1 MSKQRKVSSKAASS
15 SAPTAPAR
23 RRAFTLVELLVSLVA
38 GLLVAMA
45 VMGLSRV
52 ATTTFHEEARAS
64 GTELGLR
71 VAAERLRADL
81 SRAAYMSTTNIQKDP
96 FVSKLKGETVV
107 DKGNK
112 FPNGLAI
119 LAGIAFTSGGSAAA
133 AATGEL
139 ATEKANYSKVASLS
153 ANNGV
158 APDSILLGGN
168 MTTADEY
175 IVQSVIDS
183 GGEGCGGQTVT
194 LSRDSAAVLRLVQ
207 KVDGSPKSDAE
218 ATSALDDAFVPATG
232 GQFMAR
238 IVDDS
243 GHQQFV
249 ALCPAKPPA
258 VTGTGT
264 TIQVMI
270 SPDSRVLSATET
282 GGNGGITGFAVG
294 RITINPVQLVR
305 WSLRRIPN
313 ALLDTG
319 VAATDDAKFDLVRT
333 WVDAKGNE
341 VKSELIA
348 EYATDLVFS
357 FAYND
362 GTPTP
367 RFSDFGAA
375 LPIAGPLAVPANTT
389 AKPEQLRSVRFRLS
403 LRTPMGDRAQ
413 PLAGPD
419 GGFLYRYRVSDAGEN
434 AFARV
439 RTIVSE
445 VNLQNQFR

>member
-1 MSKQRKVSSKAASS
+1 MSKQRNKTPKTSPVNGTA
-15 SAPTAPAR
+15 APAR

-64 GTELGLR
+64 GTELSLR

-81 SRAAYMSTTNIQKDP
+81 SRASYMATTNIQKDP
-96 FVSKLKGETVV
+96 LVSKLKGETVV

-139 ATEKANYSKVASLS
+139 AAEKANAGKVASLS
-153 ANNGV
+153 AINGV
-158 APDSILLGGN
+158 APDSILIGGN

-218 ATSALDDAFVPATG
+218 ATSALNDAFVPAVG

-243 GHQQFV
+243 GHQQFL
-249 ALCPAKPPA
+249 ALCPAKPPL
-258 VTGTGT
+258 VSGTGT

-270 SPDSRVLSATET
+270 SPDSRILSATET
-282 GGNGGITGFAVG
+282 GGNGGIAGFAVG

-319 VAATDDAKFDLVRT
+319 VAAADDAKFDLVRT
-333 WVDAKGNE
+333 WVDATGAE

-367 RFSDFGAA
+367 KFSDFGVAIPLAA
-375 LPIAGPLAVPANTT
+375 PLAVPANATS
-389 AKPEQLRSVRFRLS
+389 KPEQIRSVRFRLS
-403 LRTPMGDRAQ
+403 LRTPIGDRAQ

-419 GGFLYRYRVSDAGEN
+419 GGFLYRYRLADAGDN